1 MADVSITLGVIGN
14 ALTSGLNK
22 ARKEVDGFAGGAASS
37 LSRLTKSLGVLG
49 GGFTLGA
56 IVKQG
61 FEFNQTMQDG
71 EVAISNVLKTFKGL
85 NDEAAKSEAAKVVQL
100 IAEAEP
106 RAAGGLQELTQG
118 FIATAAA
125 AASAGIS
132 AEENVDLVARFAN
145 ALSNSGLP
153 LEQLNQELRSVLTAT
168 VTSDSFIGKLLE
180 GKGLDTKRITQL
192 SQEGKLYDEIVVKL
206 GAMGEAGD
214 TAGVAFSTLQS
225 AISKAA
231 GALTADMFDKSVTG
245 ANNLTKSIDANI
257 GSFKYLGSAIGDVI
271 DLSVKGIGLVG
282 EFFQFNN
289 AIGTA
294 LGELITGGNPIEAFN
309 ETMEGFKANAAT
321 AASTATANPSSGSS
335 SGPAASKSEIE
346 STLEKQKKQTY
357 DIGKNI
363 QDQAKAVESVLDP
376 YRQFLDYLDE
386 AKKKQEALN
395 ESAKAAKQA
404 AQTKVESQK
413 NFAQSLEDEVKILE
427 AKATGDEDAIK
438 KAEREVEI
446 KNRAR
451 EIQQQLGKNAK
462 EALDIAE
469 RMQAL
474 QDAANEAADGKGK
487 KEGRIQGYSQERQG
501 GRDEARARAD
511 QRMDEARERIGKS
524 RERGFGGIGEFYENQ
539 KNPNFARPQTPM
551 LDASRL
557 RPVQSSVD
565 SNASVT
571 VLNEMKALAERSTKA
586 LESIAVV

>member
-1 MADVSITLGVIGN
+1 MADVSITLGVDGK
-14 ALTSGLNK
+14 ALNSGLGQ
-22 ARKEVDGFAGGAASS
+22 ARKQVDGFASGAASS

-61 FEFNQTMQDG
+61 FSFNQTMKDS
-71 EVAISNVLKTFKGL
+71 EVAIGNVLQQLAGL
-85 NDEAAKSEAAKVVQL
+85 NAEASKAEAARAMQQL
-100 IAEAEP
+100 IDLEP
-106 RAAGGLQELTQG
+106 KAAGGLTDLVQG
-118 FIATAAA
+118 FMATVAAA
-125 AASAGIS
+125 QGVGIS
-132 AEENVDLVARFAN
+132 VNKNIDLVGKFAN
-145 ALSNSGLP
+145 ALANANLPIDQLGQEMRSILTQNIGADSSLAKILNITNEMVGKAREAGTLYEFLSNKIG
-153 LEQLNQELRSVLTAT
+153 QLGV
-168 VTSDSFIGKLLE
+168 
-180 GKGLDTKRITQL
+180 
-192 SQEGKLYDEIVVKL
+192 
-206 GAMGEAGD
+206 AGD

-309 ETMEGFKANAAT
+309 ETIEGFKANAAT

-376 YRQFLDYLDE
+376 YRQFLDYLDQ
-386 AKKKQEALN
+386 AKRKQEALN
-395 ESAKAAKQA
+395 EAAKAAKQI

-474 QDAANEAADGKGK
+474 QDAANEAAEGKGK
-487 KEGRIQGYSQERQG
+487 REGRIQGYSQERQG

-524 RERGFGGIGEFYENQ
+524 RERGFGGMSDFIKNEV
-539 KNPNFARPQTPM
+539 NPNFAKPQTPM
-551 LDASRL
+551 LDSSRL

-586 LESIAVV
+586 LEAISVV

>member
-1 MADVSITLGVIGN
+1 MADVWIKLGVDGK
-14 ALTSGLNK
+14 ALASGLGQ
-22 ARKEVDGFAGGAASS
+22 ARKQVDGFASGARASFS
-37 LSRLTKSLGVLG
+37 KLTASLGVLG

-61 FEFNQTMQDG
+61 FSFNQTMNDS
-71 EVAISNVLKTFKGL
+71 EVAIGNVLQQLAGL
-85 NDEAAKSEAAKVVQL
+85 NAEASKAEAARAMQQL
-100 IAEAEP
+100 IDLEP
-106 RAAGGLQELTQG
+106 KAAGGLTDLVQG
-118 FIATAAA
+118 FMATVAAA
-125 AASAGIS
+125 QGVGIS
-132 AEENVDLVARFAN
+132 VNENIDLVGKFAN
-145 ALSNSGLP
+145 ALANANLP
-153 LEQLNQELRSVLTAT
+153 IDQLGQEMRSILTQNIGADSSLAKILNIT
-168 VTSDSFIGKLLE
+168 NEMVGKAREAGTLYEFLSDKIG
-180 GKGLDTKRITQL
+180 QL
-192 SQEGKLYDEIVVKL
+192 GV
-206 GAMGEAGD
+206 AGD

-282 EFFQFNN
+282 EFLQFNN

-309 ETMEGFKANAAT
+309 ETMEAFKANVAT
-321 AASTATANPSSGSS
+321 AASTATDKPPSSGGA
-335 SGPAASKSEIE
+335 GPSASKSAVE

-376 YRQFLDYLDE
+376 YRQFLDYLDQ
-386 AKKKQEALN
+386 AKRKQEALN
-395 ESAKAAKQA
+395 EAAKAAKQA

-413 NFAQSLEDEVKILE
+413 TFAQSLEDEVKILE
-427 AKATGDEDAIK
+427 AKATGDEKAIK

-474 QDAANEAADGKGK
+474 QDAANEAAEGKGK
-487 KEGRIQGYSQERQG
+487 REGRIQGYSWERQG
-501 GRDEARARAD
+501 GSDEARGRAAT
-511 QRMDEARERIGKS
+511 RRKESDEKRAKAY
-524 RERGFGGIGEFYENQ
+524 ERGFGGIGEFYENQ
-539 KNPNFARPQTPM
+539 TNPNFAKPQTSM
-551 LDASRL
+551 LDASKL
-557 RPVQSSVD
+557 KPVQSSSD
-565 SNASVT
+565 NNASVT
-571 VLNEMKALAERSTKA
+571 ALTEMKDLMARSVTA
-586 LESIAVV
+586 LESLSAV

>member
-1 MADVSITLGVIGN
+1 MATV
-14 ALTSGLNK
+14 
-22 ARKEVDGFAGGAASS
+22 
-37 LSRLTKSLGVLG
+37 
-49 GGFTLGA
+49 
-56 IVKQG
+56 
-61 FEFNQTMQDG
+61 
-71 EVAISNVLKTFKGL
+71 
-85 NDEAAKSEAAKVVQL
+85 
-100 IAEAEP
+100 
-106 RAAGGLQELTQG
+106 
-118 FIATAAA
+118 AAA
-125 AASAGIS
+125 QGVGIS
-132 AEENVDLVARFAN
+132 VNENIDLVGKFAN
-145 ALSNSGLP
+145 ALANANLP
-153 LEQLNQELRSVLTAT
+153 IDQLGQEMRSILTQNIGADSSLAKILNIT
-168 VTSDSFIGKLLE
+168 NEMVGKAKEAGTLYSFLSDKIG
-180 GKGLDTKRITQL
+180 QL
-192 SQEGKLYDEIVVKL
+192 GV
-206 GAMGEAGD
+206 AGD

-231 GALTADMFDKSVTG
+231 GALTADMFGKSVNG

-294 LGELITGGNPIEAFN
+294 WGELLTGGNPIEAFN

-376 YRQFLDYLDE
+376 YRQFLDYLDQ
-386 AKKKQEALN
+386 AKRKQEALN
-395 ESAKAAKQA
+395 EAAKAAKQA

-474 QDAANEAADGKGK
+474 QEAANEAAEGKGK
-487 KEGRIQGYSQERQG
+487 REGRIQGYSQERQG
-501 GRDEARARAD
+501 NADDARSRARMRAS
-511 QRMDEARERIGKS
+511 ESEERRSQAYS
-524 RERGFGGIGEFYENQ
+524 RSFGGMSDFIKNEV
-539 KNPNFARPQTPM
+539 NPNFARPQTPM
-551 LDASRL
+551 LDASKL
-557 RPVQSSVD
+557 KPVQSSSD
-565 SNASVT
+565 NNASVT

-586 LESIAVV
+586 LEAISVV